1 MSVKSTTQLK
11 SLETFFYS
19 LNFWNNSEMYVSTIN
34 NMPWLKRVGAPI
46 SEMISGYKV
55 GLPFPEKVELEE
67 LHSDGNLPNIDLSNL
82 KSVSFSG
89 ELKNFRSLTALK
101 KLTALAVKNVKTSQ
115 LYALLEVVGLRLTY
129 LKIISAVS
137 VDVCKVFHFCPNLV
151 TLEGEIN
158 ISMDIA
164 SPLSLGKLSIRRL
177 VKFDMDFQH
186 RKAPL
191 GLLGIIL
198 DAPLLE
204 VLKLTDIR
212 LRPEDFWVNPK
223 ALTGKLKYLKDFCI
237 HSYHENTE
245 SDEFLGKMVKCIV
258 GCAPYLEKSEVK
270 CYNLDY
276 YNRSY
281 HRYEPK
287 FCELFESRID
297 VKYFLSLL
305 E

>member
-1 MSVKSTTQLK
+1 MSVQSTTQLK

-19 LNFWNNSEMYVSTIN
+19 LNFWNNSEMYVSTIK

-46 SEMISGYKV
+46 SEMISGYKM

-101 KLTALAVKNVKTSQ
+101 NLTALAVKNVKTSQ

-129 LKIISAVS
+129 LKIISVDY
-137 VDVCKVFHFCPNLV
+137 VDVCRVFHFCPYLV
-151 TLEGEIN
+151 TLEGEIY
-158 ISMDIA
+158 MDIA
-164 SPLSLGKLSIRRL
+164 SPLSLVKLSIRRL

-186 RKAPL
+186 LQAPL

-204 VLKLTDIR
+204 VLKLTNIK
-212 LRPEDFWVNPK
+212 LRPEDFWVNPE

-245 SDEFLGKMVKCIV
+245 SDEFLAKMVKCIV
-258 GCAPYLEKSEVK
+258 GCAPCLEKSEVK
-270 CYNLDY
+270 CYNFDY
-276 YNRSY
+276 NHSY
-281 HRYEPK
+281 RREWK
-287 FCELFESRID
+287 FCKLFESRID